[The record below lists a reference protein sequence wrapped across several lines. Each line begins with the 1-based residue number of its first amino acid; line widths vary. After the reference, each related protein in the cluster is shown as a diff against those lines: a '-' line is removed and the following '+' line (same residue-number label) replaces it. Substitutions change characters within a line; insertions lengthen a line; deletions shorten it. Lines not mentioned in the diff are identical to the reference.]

1 MKDFYD
7 REIQIGDKCVF
18 SDEHGILDSRP
29 ICELH
34 SDDDCPEDDYVEI
47 TDYCETLTKKA
58 KEIVDITA
66 IEREVREQ
74 QFINSVKTL
83 NVKPNDVVI
92 ASLILNQL
100 NMVENQRIFEQLK
113 KLFPNNEVGLMI
125 GLDIN
130 TKNGSEITV

>member
-1 MKDFYD
+1 MKDFYG

-18 SDEHGILDSRP
+18 FDEHSKLNSKP

-34 SDDDCPEDDYVEI
+34 SDDNCPEDDYVEI

-92 ASLILNQL
+92 ASLIPNQL

-130 TKNGSEITV
+130 IKNGSEINV

>member
-29 ICELH
+29 ICKLH

-47 TDYCETLTKKA
+47 VDYYDTLTKKA

-66 IEREVREQ
+66 LERKMREQ
-74 QFINSVKTL
+74 QFINSVKAL
-83 NVKPNDVVI
+83 NVKSNDVVVV
-92 ASLILNQL
+92 SLIEGQVTMKECAN
-100 NMVENQRIFEQLK
+100 IFERWKEFMILQQNIGK
-113 KLFPNNEVGLMI
+113 KKILVRTIF
-125 GLDIN
+125 
-130 TKNGSEITV
+130 